1 MVKHNV
7 FSFRRYEWTALF
19 RYNGLGI
26 SKYLASIRSLNTKNT
41 LKQFFENH
49 FNLAIRWL
57 RILVHGDLNVV
68 DGVPLCAFEAI

>member
-1 MVKHNV
+1 MCSHSGV
-7 FSFRRYEWTALF
+7 T
-19 RYNGLGI
+19 NGLLYFGTTVWGI

-49 FNLAIRWL
+49 FNLAIRRL

-68 DGVPLCAFEAI
+68 DGVPLCAVEAI

>member
-1 MVKHNV
+1 MCSHSGV
-7 FSFRRYEWTALF
+7 T
-19 RYNGLGI
+19 NGLLYFGTTVWGI